1 MKATSL
7 LIACLLLCSM
17 PTANLQAPEAL
28 LLFGGQD
35 HEDFLGCLNCVDSS
49 PASVYNDL
57 GKYGSSLNSNSIW
70 NSLGKYGSSLSQY
83 SPHTVPR
90 VRFLVDRI
98 TRRSM
103 VGVAGREAIAWL

>member
-7 LIACLLLCSM
+7 LIACLLLCSV

-35 HEDFLGCLNCVDSS
+35 HEDFLACLNCVDSS
-49 PASVYNDL
+49 PASVCNDL

-70 NSLGKYGSSLSQY
+70 NSLGKHGSSLSHSTAPIP
-83 SPHTVPR
+83 SPVFVSLWIELR
-90 VRFLVDRI
+90 
-98 TRRSM
+98 
-103 VGVAGREAIAWL
+103 GEAWLA